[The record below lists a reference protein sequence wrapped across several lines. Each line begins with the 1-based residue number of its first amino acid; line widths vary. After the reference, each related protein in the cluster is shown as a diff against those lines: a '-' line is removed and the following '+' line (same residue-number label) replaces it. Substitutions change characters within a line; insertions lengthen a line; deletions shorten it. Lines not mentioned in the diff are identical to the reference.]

1 MSKDASKED
10 NSGRRTP
17 HTEHSVEQPG
27 NQSDIGIESA
37 PAYSDALIGNPRL
50 DGRGNQ
56 PVKIALMQRSQGTYG
71 NQAVQRFLQRARSTP
86 QAGNEAVQRQEPATG
101 TPTTTP
107 AYGPAEGPAETPAE
121 TPTEAPADDRT
132 LSGSDW
138 CAQFPTSKSVSDL
151 EADFGAKVQKFIDA
165 LTAAGVPPTIN
176 ATKRPSNRAYLMHWS
191 WRIVKENYD
200 AQTVP
205 ARDGVKINWWHGD
218 AEKSKKAAQDMVDTY
233 DTGGGDQAPSLTSR
247 HIDAKAIDMTTNWA
261 GDLKIKN
268 ADGTEVTITSE
279 PRTGANADLI
289 KVGATYG
296 VIHFTN
302 AAKDVP
308 HWSTDGK

>member
-17 HTEHSVEQPG
+17 YTEHTDEQPG
-27 NQSDIGIESA
+27 RNSDVGIESA
-37 PAYSDALIGNPRL
+37 PAYSEALLGNPSL

-56 PVKIALMQRSQGTYG
+56 PVKIALMQSSQGAYG

-86 QAGNEAVQRQEPATG
+86 QAGNQAVQRQEPAAA
-101 TPTTTP
+101 P
-107 AYGPAEGPAETPAE
+107 ADAPAAAP
-121 TPTEAPADDRT
+121 EAPADDRV
-132 LSGSDW
+132 LSGSAW
-138 CAQFPTSKSVSDL
+138 CAQFPTSTSVSDL
-151 EADFGAKVQKFIDA
+151 EADFGGKVQKFIDA
-165 LTAAGVPPTIN
+165 LTAAGVPPSIS
-176 ATKRPSNRAYLMHWS
+176 ATKRPAERAFLMHWS

-200 AQTVP
+200 AQTIP
-205 ARDGVKINWWHGD
+205 ARDGIKINWWHGD

-233 DTGGGDQAPSLTSR
+233 QTGGGKQAPSLTSR

-279 PRTGANADLI
+279 PRTGANPDLI

-302 AAKDVP
+302 AANDVP

>member
-27 NQSDIGIESA
+27 SKSDAGVQPET
-37 PAYSDALIGNPRL
+37 AYSDALLGHPRL

-56 PVKIALMQRSQGTYG
+56 PVKIALMQSSQGTYG
-71 NQAVQRFLQRARSTP
+71 NQAVQRFLQRARSKP
-86 QAGNEAVQRQEPATG
+86 QAGHEAVQRQEPA
-101 TPTTTP
+101 
-107 AYGPAEGPAETPAE
+107 AAPAEAPA
-121 TPTEAPADDRT
+121 APADDRV

-138 CAQFPTSKSVSDL
+138 CAQFPTSTSVSDL
-151 EADFGAKVQKFIDA
+151 EADFGGKVQKFIDA
-165 LTAAGVPPTIN
+165 LTAAGVPPNIS
-176 ATKRPSNRAYLMHWS
+176 ATKRPEERAFLMHWS
-191 WRIVKENYD
+191 WRIVKDNYD
-200 AQTVP
+200 AQTIP

-233 DTGGGDQAPSLTSR
+233 QTGGGKQAPSLTSR
-247 HIDAKAIDMTTNWA
+247 HIEGKAIDMDTNWA
-261 GDLKIKN
+261 GDLTIKN
-268 ADGTEVTITSE
+268 ADDSEAKITSE

-289 KVGATYG
+289 TVGATYG
-296 VIHFTN
+296 VIHFTK
-302 AAKDVP
+302 AANDVP

>member
-17 HTEHSVEQPG
+17 HAEHTVEQPG
-27 NQSDIGIESA
+27 SNSDVDIESA
-37 PAYSDALIGNPRL
+37 PAYSEALLGNPSL

-56 PVKIALMQRSQGTYG
+56 PVKIALMQSSQGTYG

-86 QAGNEAVQRQEPATG
+86 QPGREAVQRQEPATA

-107 AYGPAEGPAETPAE
+107 TETPAAA
-121 TPTEAPADDRT
+121 PTEAPADDRT

-138 CAQFPTSKSVSDL
+138 CAQFPTSTSVSDL
-151 EADFGAKVQKFIDA
+151 EADFGGKVQKFIDA
-165 LTAAGVPPTIN
+165 LTAAGVPPTIS
-176 ATKRPSNRAYLMHWS
+176 ATKRPADRAFLMHWS

-200 AQTVP
+200 AQTIP

-218 AEKSKKAAQDMVDTY
+218 AAKSKKAAQDMVDTY
-233 DTGGGDQAPSLTSR
+233 QTGGGKQAPSLTSR
-247 HIDAKAIDMTTNWA
+247 HIEGKAIDMDTNWA
-261 GDLKIKN
+261 GELKIKD
-268 ADGTEVTITSE
+268 ATGKETTITSE

-302 AAKDVP
+302 AANDVP